1 MILKFDQRMSVTGRI
16 KKKGRRVSAPIFL
29 SCKMS
34 LNSNYISGLIAL
46 RTFFGLKFDLFAFF

>member
-1 MILKFDQRMSVTGRI
+1 MILKFDQRMSEAGR